1 MMNTDTLSDNAELPW
16 AAAYADAGIVASLPA
31 PAHASVAEFVHER
44 CEYFAA
50 RPEKHPAFTCV
61 MPNGMNGRLSFAA
74 VDAHSDAFAGFL
86 RGVLGLNAG
95 DRVAVQLPNS
105 LAYPVVAFGVMKAGC
120 VLVNTNPLYT
130 PTEMIHQFS
139 DAGARVLVVVDLFAD
154 KLPEVIGPAGIEH
167 VVLARVDEFFPTVPS
182 WVIRGVQKW
191 WNRSLP
197 PVTVSHVKLQDTLA
211 QGRITHNAHP
221 VQDYWSSLGHNDL
234 VALQYTGGTTGV
246 SKGAM
251 LSNGNLL
258 NNVNQMH
265 AMGASHMEEAA
276 ECVLTALPLYHVFA
290 FTSNLL
296 GFLNIGA
303 HNVLIPNPRPV
314 KNLQRAMENY
324 PISWMSGVNT
334 LFNALLNEEWFLA
347 YPPKRLKAAIAG
359 GTALHTAVA
368 DRWLKVTNTPIG
380 EGYGLT
386 ETSPI
391 VSVTPLQG
399 SHNEGGIGIPAP
411 GTLIRLNDEHG
422 RAVAPGEPGEICV
435 KGPQVMQGYWRNELE
450 TTSAITDGWFATGD
464 IAVMASDGFM
474 HIVDRKKDLI
484 LVSGFNVYPNEI
496 ENVITQLD
504 GVLEAAVVG
513 VNNDTTGEAVKA
525 FVVLDSVAGV
535 ALTEAEI
542 ISHCRSLLT
551 AYKVP
556 SSVHLRKELPKTPVG
571 KVLRKALREELEV
584 PSFTSERMT

>member
-1 MMNTDTLSDNAELPW
+1 ML
-16 AAAYADAGIVASLPA
+16 GIVWL
-31 PAHASVAEFVHER
+31 
-44 CEYFAA
+44 
-50 RPEKHPAFTCV
+50 
-61 MPNGMNGRLSFAA
+61 
-74 VDAHSDAFAGFL
+74 
-86 RGVLGLNAG
+86 
-95 DRVAVQLPNS
+95 VQLPNS
-105 LAYPVVAFGVMKAGC
+105 LAYPVVAFGVIKAGC

-211 QGRITHNAHP
+211 QGRITLNVHP

-334 LFNALLNEEWFLA
+334 GGARNGAPARGFLLING
-347 YPPKRLKAAIAG
+347 R
-359 GTALHTAVA
+359 
-368 DRWLKVTNTPIG
+368 
-380 EGYGLT
+380 
-386 ETSPI
+386 I
-391 VSVTPLQG
+391 V
-399 SHNEGGIGIPAP
+399 
-411 GTLIRLNDEHG
+411 R
-422 RAVAPGEPGEICV
+422 
-435 KGPQVMQGYWRNELE
+435 
-450 TTSAITDGWFATGD
+450 
-464 IAVMASDGFM
+464 
-474 HIVDRKKDLI
+474 
-484 LVSGFNVYPNEI
+484 
-496 ENVITQLD
+496 
-504 GVLEAAVVG
+504 
-513 VNNDTTGEAVKA
+513 
-525 FVVLDSVAGV
+525 
-535 ALTEAEI
+535 
-542 ISHCRSLLT
+542 
-551 AYKVP
+551 
-556 SSVHLRKELPKTPVG
+556 
-571 KVLRKALREELEV
+571 
-584 PSFTSERMT
+584 